1 VDTLA
6 DSGTV
11 RAMSEPR
18 TDWVETIPEGEEA
31 ELIRLAEVLR
41 DIQRKHTRK
50 AGPGRAL
57 HRKSHAGVRAEVRVR
72 GDLPAPYRA
81 GIFATSATCATYP
94 AYVRFSNGAPRNQ
107 PDKAGDVRGVAIKIV
122 GVPGKKLIPGL
133 EDARTQDFLLIKTP
147 STPFRSASEF
157 VRIVQAGDNPLL
169 LVPTLARV
177 GFGRTLRLLRALIA
191 SIKDPVPSMA
201 TLRYWSAAPIR
212 WGDHAARVSLIPAA
226 ADPPHAPGLREDLLA
241 RLRVGPVT
249 FTLSAQLYV
258 DPQRTPIEA
267 GDADWSETDSPFVP
281 VADVVLPQQD
291 VASEHGRRVEAFVES
306 LSFDPWHAPVE
317 FRPLG
322 NLMRARNHAY
332 RLSVIERAA
341 APEPDGSESFA

>member
-1 VDTLA
+1 MSQVYTPP

-18 TDWVETIPEGEEA
+18 TDWAETIPEGEET
-31 ELIRLAEVLR
+31 ELIRLAEILR

-50 AGPGRAL
+50 AGAGRAL
-57 HRKSHAGVRAEVRVR
+57 HRKSHAGVRAEVRTR

-81 GIFATSATCATYP
+81 GIFTTAATYP

-107 PDKAGDVRGVAIKIV
+107 PDKVGDVRGVAIKIV

-147 STPFRSASEF
+147 STPFRDAREF

-177 GFGRTLRLLRALIA
+177 GFGRTLKLLRALIA
-191 SIKDPVPSMA
+191 SLKEPVPSMA

-212 WGDHAARVSLIPAA
+212 WGEHAARVSLIPAA
-226 ADPPHAPGLREDLLA
+226 ADPPHAAGLREDLLA
-241 RLRVGPVT
+241 RLRAGPVG
-249 FTLSAQLYV
+249 FTLAAQLYV

-267 GDADWSETDSPFVP
+267 GDVDWSEADSPFVP

-291 VASEHGRRVEAFVES
+291 VADEMGRRREAYVES

-341 APEPDGSESFA
+341 APEPDDSESFA